1 MDILAKI
8 LKVKNWKRFILLN
21 EKVFRD
27 RGSGLIMKKNRRKK
41 NKNKMHP
48 IVLAALVLIGGFFA
62 IKIISFLGCLP
73 SGMGAAN
80 CWHLSFF
87 R

>member
-1 MDILAKI
+1 
-8 LKVKNWKRFILLN
+8 
-21 EKVFRD
+21 
-27 RGSGLIMKKNRRKK
+27 MKKK
-41 NKNKMHP
+41 NKKTNKMHP

-73 SGMGAAN
+73 SGRGAAN

>member
-1 MDILAKI
+1 
-8 LKVKNWKRFILLN
+8 
-21 EKVFRD
+21 
-27 RGSGLIMKKNRRKK
+27 MKKNRRKK

-62 IKIISFLGCLP
+62 IKIISFLGCL
-73 SGMGAAN
+73 STDIDASS
-80 CWHLSFF
+80 CWHLTFL